1 MRTYGSHK
9 KDDPITLAKY
19 EYDNNL
25 TDKAIWK
32 WSKRYLKNVKKLKCM
47 IRNPKA
53 SKQSLRGIKYQ
64 FGVRVLQNITEAY
77 KLYKLIGNTLLSD
90 TTKKRG
96 QTTTRQLRIFSHW

>member
-1 MRTYGSHK
+1 
-9 KDDPITLAKY
+9 
-19 EYDNNL
+19 
-25 TDKAIWK
+25 
-32 WSKRYLKNVKKLKCM
+32 M

-90 TTKKRG
+90 TIKKEVKLL
-96 QTTTRQLRIFSHW
+96 QDNFEYFRIGE